1 MHCTEESTCPFHGCE
16 GRGGLCSYHNLRRHP
31 APQGGFRACLEQKFG
46 AEKVRK
52 LPDGALGLLES
63 MLRLD
68 PKKRISA
75 YGAFKVGPQQMLP
88 CAAIAVGADAAPQP
102 AQAQ

>member
-1 MHCTEESTCPFHGCE
+1 M
-16 GRGGLCSYHNLRRHP
+16 CSYHNVRRHP
-31 APQGGFRACLEQKFG
+31 APKGGFRACLEQKFG

-52 LPDGALGLLES
+52 LPEGALGLLES

-75 YGAFKVGPQQMLP
+75 MEAFKAGLQRILP
-88 CAAIAVGADAAPQP
+88 CAPVAV
-102 AQAQ
+102 

>member
-1 MHCTEESTCPFHGCE
+1 MRDGI
-16 GRGGLCSYHNLRRHP
+16 CSYHNLRRHP
-31 APQGGFRACLEQKFG
+31 APKGGFRACLEQKFG

-52 LPDGALGLLES
+52 LPEEALGVLES

-75 YGAFKVGPQQMLP
+75 MEAFKAGLQQTLSCVP
-88 CAAIAVGADAAPQP
+88 SAVYAHAAA
-102 AQAQ
+102 